1 MCLLHTRI
9 KEFSPR
15 GEGGEGVQT
24 EKSSIAWKKTLANYF
39 FCFSPYLQLLNS
51 FTEGWWVRFFLF
63 DLILF
68 VPSTIFQLYRGRSSW
83 IEPVLSYDKCVVLK
97 DHNAVTSV
105 KLEAAAHMSRV
116 KHSTTEPLCSQRG
129 SDVFLGKLYNFPRFQ
144 RRFNILRGGGGGPL
158 NSGGGGRCIET
169 YRNWDFPCRGSNA
182 EGPGPLPPPPSGST
196 HVRPSLTSSLV
207 PVIDLHI

>member
-15 GEGGEGVQT
+15 GELDEGVQT
-24 EKSSIAWKKTLANYF
+24 EKSSIAWKKTLASYF
-39 FCFSPYLQLLNS
+39 FVFSPNLQLLNS
-51 FTEGWWVRFFLF
+51 FTEGWGVRFFLF

-83 IEPVLSYDKCVVLK
+83 IEPVLSYDKRVVLK
-97 DHNAVTSV
+97 DHNAV

-129 SDVFLGKLYNFPRFQ
+129 PIFLGKLYNFPRFQ
-144 RRFNILRGGGGGPL
+144 RGVQHFTGV
-158 NSGGGGRCIET
+158 
-169 YRNWDFPCRGSNA
+169 
-182 EGPGPLPPPPSGST
+182 GST
-196 HVRPSLTSSLV
+196 
-207 PVIDLHI
+207 